1 MCEAGGDAGRSR
13 RLGHLLEQVSVIMF
27 SDERKDGSPRFGKLH
42 FPVGLWIN
50 SPKKHFAKLG
60 RRWPSVGSVKSTSSD
75 TASRGS
81 EPVEMRPA
89 TKNKTSR
96 HKRLS
101 TLFQRGWSGGPTG
114 GSGGRWS
121 SEKKLADLI
130 DPLPEDRVEPPSQGE
145 VPGVLKIYGGD
156 ISTGTNYKS
165 VLATVRSTAR
175 QLVREALERYGV
187 AQPNAEDAYVLCD
200 VVGSATGSS
209 WQAQY
214 LRAVGDSERPLV
226 LQDVWKPKTGCTRRF
241 EIRRRCDVEK
251 MTEGEDD
258 DGTGI
263 NSQARRQ
270 QSRRSRAASGG
281 HVAPKERADNLSLR
295 RSISDM
301 NLSTKR
307 RKDRKGVLS
316 MAAGESAEGSAEEP
330 RLKATEGA
338 EGTVAP
344 PASEEEAMDVANLE
358 QLSQCLIQPP
368 TEHPYFLQLLGYNE
382 KQEFVIHVMTR
393 RRHIFGRPERRPAPD
408 QSSYVDTFLSAPDIL
423 PRHCCVVSSLPPTDP
438 SQPRGSAMVRPFRG
452 ASITHNG
459 APLHR
464 QVELAPGD
472 LLGMGQHF
480 LFMYKDP
487 RAPVA
492 APAWLPKA
500 WVSPGLVGALACQAC
515 GRSLQERQE
524 AFRAYL
530 KSREPQLR
538 YRPQDQEALLA
549 EIVRL
554 QETPSCRLGPA
565 FFFGL
570 CLEHAARELEPGHLP
585 RLIARIAQLV
595 KEAVWVWKGFE
606 DTFMEDSSPPKL
618 ILFSPYPS
626 SQEKIKEI
634 GDRQPENQQ
643 DKGEA
648 GNLSI
653 EEVAADLRPLMLWM
667 ANSMELLNLVQKRV
681 LDIEKDLD
689 MEGVSHN
696 ALLSSD
702 LEMCDEAMAALDE
715 VIMSTF
721 QQSVYYLTK
730 TLYSALPALLDSN
743 PFTTM
748 TDLSHVPELSSM
760 PEGIRGTLAI
770 YQATL
775 ELTRDC
781 DLHPDLVSQTFG
793 YLFFFSNASLLNTLM
808 ERGSSQSLFQ
818 WAKAVQIRTNLDL
831 VLDWLQGVGLGDI
844 ATEFFRK
851 LSTLAN
857 LLCVPKNS
865 LLQASWSRLKNDYPA
880 LTPAQLQHVLRYYQL
895 APGCLS
901 PECWNP
907 SENEKDEIANSD
919 IFESFTEHPPLILP
933 CEGFRLR
940 FSEPV
945 SDDNLHCQ
953 LVRLRRFLWE
963 LERESLP
970 ANQRAVYGLD
980 PSQ

>member
-1 MCEAGGDAGRSR
+1 
-13 RLGHLLEQVSVIMF
+13 MF

-75 TASRGS
+75 TASRSS

-89 TKNKTSR
+89 KNKAAR

-101 TLFQRGWSGGPTG
+101 TLFLRSGVGGPTG
-114 GSGGRWS
+114 GGGGRWA

-130 DPLPEDRVEPPSQGE
+130 DPLPEERVKPPSQGE

-156 ISTGTNYKS
+156 ISMGANYKS
-165 VLATVRSTAR
+165 VLATARSTAR

-187 AQPNAEDAYVLCD
+187 TQPNAEDAYVLCD
-200 VVGSATGSS
+200 VVGSVHGMDSS

-214 LRAVGDSERPLV
+214 LRAVGDGERPLV

-241 EIRRRCDVEK
+241 EIRRRCDVER
-251 MTEGEDD
+251 MIEGEDE
-258 DGTGI
+258 DGGSI
-263 NSQARRQ
+263 NSQSRRQ

-281 HVAPKERADNLSLR
+281 HVDPKERADNLSLR
-295 RSISDM
+295 RSISEM

-316 MAAGESAEGSAEEP
+316 MAVGEPMEGGPAEES
-330 RLKATEGA
+330 RLKAAEEA
-338 EGTVAP
+338 EGNPTP
-344 PASEEEAMDVANLE
+344 SASEEEATDVATLE
-358 QLSQCLIQPP
+358 QLTQCLIQPP

-408 QSSYVDTFLSAPDIL
+408 QSSFVDTFLNAPDIL
-423 PRHCCVVSSLPPTDP
+423 PRHCCVVSSVPPADP
-438 SQPRGSAMVRPFRG
+438 SQPRSSAMVRPFRG

-464 QVELAPGD
+464 QG
-472 LLGMGQHF
+472 
-480 LFMYKDP
+480 
-487 RAPVA
+487 
-492 APAWLPKA
+492 
-500 WVSPGLVGALACQAC
+500 
-515 GRSLQERQE
+515 
-524 AFRAYL
+524 
-530 KSREPQLR
+530 
-538 YRPQDQEALLA
+538 
-549 EIVRL
+549 
-554 QETPSCRLGPA
+554 
-565 FFFGL
+565 
-570 CLEHAARELEPGHLP
+570 
-585 RLIARIAQLV
+585 
-595 KEAVWVWKGFE
+595 
-606 DTFMEDSSPPKL
+606 
-618 ILFSPYPS
+618 
-626 SQEKIKEI
+626 KIKEI
-634 GDRQPENQQ
+634 RDRQPENQQ

-689 MEGVSHN
+689 LEGVSHN

-702 LEMCDEAMAALDE
+702 LETCDEAMAVLDE

-730 TLYSALPALLDSN
+730 TLYSALPVLLDSN
-743 PFTTM
+743 PFTAT
-748 TDLSHVPELSSM
+748 TDLSNVPELSSM
-760 PEGIRGTLAI
+760 PEGIQGILAI

-793 YLFFFSNASLLNTLM
+793 YLFFFSNASLFNTIM
-808 ERGSSQSLFQ
+808 ERGGSQSLFQ

-831 VLDWLQGVGLGDI
+831 VLDWLQGIGLGDI

-851 LSTLAN
+851 LSNTAN
-857 LLCVPKNS
+857 LLCVPKSS
-865 LLQASWSRLKNDYPA
+865 LLQASWSRLRNDYPA
-880 LTPAQLQHVLRYYQL
+880 LTPAQLQHVLRNYQL
-895 APGCLS
+895 GPGRAS

-907 SENEKDEIANSD
+907 PDKEQDEMAQSD
-919 IFESFTEHPPLILP
+919 IFESFTDHPPLILP
-933 CEGFRLR
+933 CDGFRLR
-940 FSEPV
+940 LSEPV
-945 SDDNLHCQ
+945 LDDTLHRQ

-970 ANQRAVYGLD
+970 ANQRAAYGLD

>member
-1 MCEAGGDAGRSR
+1 
-13 RLGHLLEQVSVIMF
+13 MF

-42 FPVGLWIN
+42 FPMGLWIN

-89 TKNKTSR
+89 KNKAAR

-101 TLFQRGWSGGPTG
+101 TFFQRSGVGGPTG
-114 GSGGRWS
+114 GAGGRWA

-130 DPLPEDRVEPPSQGE
+130 DPLPEERVKPPSQGE

-156 ISTGTNYKS
+156 ISMGANYKS
-165 VLATVRSTAR
+165 VLATARSTAR

-187 AQPNAEDAYVLCD
+187 TQPNAEEAYVLCD
-200 VVGSATGSS
+200 VVGRVHGMDSS

-214 LRAVGDSERPLV
+214 LRAVGDGERPLV
-226 LQDVWKPKTGCTRRF
+226 LQDVWKPKTGFTRRF
-241 EIRRRCDVEK
+241 EIRRRCDVER
-251 MTEGEDD
+251 MVEGEDE
-258 DGTGI
+258 DGGGI
-263 NSQARRQ
+263 NSQSRRQ

-281 HVAPKERADNLSLR
+281 HVGPKERADNLSLR
-295 RSISDM
+295 RSISEM

-316 MAAGESAEGSAEEP
+316 MAVGEPVEGGPVEESRFKAAEES
-330 RLKATEGA
+330 EGNP
-338 EGTVAP
+338 AP
-344 PASEEEAMDVANLE
+344 SASEEEAMDVASLE
-358 QLSQCLIQPP
+358 QLTQCLIQPP

-408 QSSYVDTFLSAPDIL
+408 QSSFVDTFLNAPDIL
-423 PRHCCVVSSLPPTDP
+423 PRHCCVVSSVPPADP
-438 SQPRGSAMVRPFRG
+438 SQPRSSAMVRPFRG

-472 LLGMGQHF
+472 LLGMGQYF

-487 RAPVA
+487 RAATAP
-492 APAWLPKA
+492 PAWLPKT

-538 YRPQDQEALLA
+538 YRPQEQEALLA

-554 QETPSCRLGPA
+554 QETSTCKLGPA
-565 FFFGL
+565 FLFGL

-595 KEAVWVWKGFE
+595 KEAVWG
-606 DTFMEDSSPPKL
+606 
-618 ILFSPYPS
+618 
-626 SQEKIKEI
+626 KIKEI
-634 GDRQPENQQ
+634 RDRQPENQQ
-643 DKGEA
+643 DKGEV

-689 MEGVSHN
+689 LEGVSHN

-702 LEMCDEAMAALDE
+702 LETCDEAMAVLDE
-715 VIMSTF
+715 IIMSTF

-730 TLYSALPALLDSN
+730 TLYSALPVLLDSN
-743 PFTTM
+743 PFTAI

-760 PEGIRGTLAI
+760 PEEIRKTLSI

-781 DLHPDLVSQTFG
+781 DLHPVLVSQTFG
-793 YLFFFSNASLLNTLM
+793 YLFFFSNASLFNTIM
-808 ERGSSQSLFQ
+808 ERGGSQSLFQ
-818 WAKAVQIRTNLDL
+818 WAKAVQIQTILDL
-831 VLDWLQGVGLGDI
+831 VLDWLQGIGLGDI
-844 ATEFFRK
+844 ATEFFQK
-851 LSTLAN
+851 LSNTAN
-857 LLCVPKNS
+857 LLCVPKNN
-865 LLQASWSRLKNDYPA
+865 LLQASWSRLRNDYPA
-880 LTPAQLQHVLRYYQL
+880 LTPAQLQHVLRNYQL
-895 APGCLS
+895 GPGRAS

-907 SENEKDEIANSD
+907 PEKEQDEIAHSD
-919 IFESFTEHPPLILP
+919 IFESFTDHPPLILP
-933 CEGFRLR
+933 CDGFRLSL
-940 FSEPV
+940 SEPV
-945 SDDNLHCQ
+945 SDDTLHRQ

>member
-1 MCEAGGDAGRSR
+1 
-13 RLGHLLEQVSVIMF
+13 MF

-89 TKNKTSR
+89 TKNKASR
-96 HKRLS
+96 HKRIS
-101 TLFQRGWSGGPTG
+101 ALFQRGGTGVPT
-114 GSGGRWS
+114 SGGRGRWA

-145 VPGVLKIYGGD
+145 VPGILKIYGGD
-156 ISTGTNYKS
+156 ISTGANYKS
-165 VLATVRSTAR
+165 VLATARSTAR
-175 QLVREALERYGV
+175 QLVQEALERYGV
-187 AQPNAEDAYVLCD
+187 AQANAEDAYVLCD
-200 VVGSATGSS
+200 VVGNVNGTDGS

-241 EIRRRCDVEK
+241 EIRRRCDVER
-251 MTEGEDD
+251 MAEGEDG
-258 DGTGI
+258 DGSGI
-263 NSQARRQ
+263 SQARRQ

-295 RSISDM
+295 RSISEM

-307 RKDRKGVLS
+307 RRDRKGVLS
-316 MAAGESAEGSAEEP
+316 MAVGEPQEAAEES
-330 RLKATEGA
+330 RLKAAEGA
-338 EGTVAP
+338 EGTSTP
-344 PASEEEAMDVANLE
+344 PASEAEAMDVANLE

-393 RRHIFGRPERRPAPD
+393 RRHIFGRPERCPAPD
-408 QSSYVDTFLSAPDIL
+408 QSNYVDTFLSAPDIL
-423 PRHCCVVSSLPPTDP
+423 PRHCCVVSSVPPADP

-452 ASITHNG
+452 ALITHNG

-487 RAPVA
+487 RAA
-492 APAWLPKA
+492 AAPPAWLPKA

-538 YRPQDQEALLA
+538 YRPQEQEALLA

-554 QETPSCRLGPA
+554 QEAPNCRLGPA
-565 FFFGL
+565 FLFGL

-595 KEAVWVWKGFE
+595 KEAVW
-606 DTFMEDSSPPKL
+606 
-618 ILFSPYPS
+618 
-626 SQEKIKEI
+626 EKIKEI

-643 DKGEA
+643 DKGEL

-667 ANSMELLNLVQKRV
+667 ANAMELLSLVQKRV

-689 MEGVSHN
+689 LEGASHN

-702 LEMCDEAMAALDE
+702 LETCDEAMAVLDE

-743 PFTTM
+743 PFTATA
-748 TDLSHVPELSSM
+748 DLSHVPELSSM
-760 PEGIRGTLAI
+760 PEGIQGTLAI

-793 YLFFFSNASLLNTLM
+793 YLFFFSNASLFNTLM
-808 ERGSSQSLFQ
+808 ERGSSHQSLFQ

-851 LSTLAN
+851 LSTTAN
-857 LLCVPKNS
+857 LLCVPKTS
-865 LLQASWSRLKNDYPA
+865 LLQ
-880 LTPAQLQHVLRYYQL
+880 V
-895 APGCLS
+895 
-901 PECWNP
+901 
-907 SENEKDEIANSD
+907 IV
-919 IFESFTEHPPLILP
+919 PLL
-933 CEGFRLR
+933 G
-940 FSEPV
+940 
-945 SDDNLHCQ
+945 
-953 LVRLRRFLWE
+953 
-963 LERESLP
+963 
-970 ANQRAVYGLD
+970 A
-980 PSQ
+980 

>member
-1 MCEAGGDAGRSR
+1 
-13 RLGHLLEQVSVIMF
+13 MF

-89 TKNKTSR
+89 TKNKASR

-101 TLFQRGWSGGPTG
+101 TLFQRSGSAGSTG
-114 GSGGRWS
+114 GGGGRWA

-145 VPGVLKIYGGD
+145 VPGILKIYGGD
-156 ISTGTNYKS
+156 ISTGANYKS

-175 QLVREALERYGV
+175 QLVHEALERYGV
-187 AQPNAEDAYVLCD
+187 AQPNAEDIYVLCD
-200 VVGSATGSS
+200 VVGNVHGTDGS

-241 EIRRRCDVEK
+241 EIRRRCDVER
-251 MTEGEDD
+251 MAEGEDD
-258 DGTGI
+258 DGSGI

-295 RSISDM
+295 RSISEM

-307 RKDRKGVLS
+307 RRERKGVLS
-316 MAAGESAEGSAEEP
+316 MAAGEPPEGGAAEES
-330 RLKATEGA
+330 RLKAAEGA
-338 EGTVAP
+338 EGTLAP
-344 PASEEEAMDVANLE
+344 PASEAEAMDVANLE

-408 QSSYVDTFLSAPDIL
+408 QANYVDTFLSAPDIL
-423 PRHCCVVSSLPPTDP
+423 PRHCCVVSSVPPADP

-487 RAPVA
+487 RATVGP
-492 APAWLPKA
+492 PAWLPKA

-538 YRPQDQEALLA
+538 YRPQEQEALLA

-554 QETPSCRLGPA
+554 QEAPSCRLGPA
-565 FFFGL
+565 FLFGL

-595 KEAVWVWKGFE
+595 KEAVW
-606 DTFMEDSSPPKL
+606 
-618 ILFSPYPS
+618 
-626 SQEKIKEI
+626 EKIKEI

-643 DKGEA
+643 DKGEP
-648 GNLSI
+648 GNLSV
-653 EEVAADLRPLMLWM
+653 EEVAVDLRPLMLWM

-689 MEGVSHN
+689 LEGTSHN

-702 LEMCDEAMAALDE
+702 LETCDEAMAVLDE

-743 PFTTM
+743 PFTATA
-748 TDLSHVPELSSM
+748 DLSHVPELSSM

-793 YLFFFSNASLLNTLM
+793 YLFFFSNASLFNTLM
-808 ERGSSQSLFQ
+808 ERGSSHQSLFQ

-851 LSTLAN
+851 LSTTAN
-857 LLCVPKNS
+857 LLCVPKTS

-880 LTPAQLQHVLRYYQL
+880 LSPAQLQHVLVNYQL
-895 APGCLS
+895 GPGRVS
-901 PECWNP
+901 PECWSP
-907 SENEKDEIANSD
+907 PEKERDEIAHSD
-919 IFESFTEHPPLILP
+919 IFESFTDHPPLILP
-933 CEGFRLR
+933 CDGFRLR
-940 FSEPV
+940 LSEPV
-945 SDDNLHCQ
+945 SDDNLHRH
-953 LVRLRRFLWE
+953 LVRMRRFLWE

>member
-1 MCEAGGDAGRSR
+1 
-13 RLGHLLEQVSVIMF
+13 MF
-27 SDERKDGSPRFGKLH
+27 SDDRKDGSPRFGKLH

-89 TKNKTSR
+89 TKNKASR
-96 HKRLS
+96 HKRFS
-101 TLFQRGWSGGPTG
+101 TFFQRSAVGGPTSG
-114 GSGGRWS
+114 GGGRWA

-130 DPLPEDRVEPPSQGE
+130 DPLPEGRVEPPSQGE

-175 QLVREALERYGV
+175 QLVREALERYGI
-187 AQPNAEDAYVLCD
+187 AQPNAQEAYVLCD
-200 VVGSATGSS
+200 VVGSVNHSTDGS
-209 WQAQY
+209 WRAQY

-241 EIRRRCDVEK
+241 EIRRRCDVER
-251 MTEGEDD
+251 MAEDEDEGA
-258 DGTGI
+258 GI
-263 NSQARRQ
+263 NSQTHRQ
-270 QSRRSRAASGG
+270 QSRRLRAASGG
-281 HVAPKERADNLSLR
+281 HTAPKERADNLSLR

-301 NLSTKR
+301 NLSMKR
-307 RKDRKGVLS
+307 RRERKGVLS
-316 MAAGESAEGSAEEP
+316 MAVGEPAEGGSAEEP
-330 RLKATEGA
+330 RLKAGEEA
-338 EGTVAP
+338 EGMSAS
-344 PASEEEAMDVANLE
+344 PASEDAAVDGANLE
-358 QLSQCLIQPP
+358 QLTQCLIQPP

-408 QSSYVDTFLSAPDIL
+408 QSNYVDTFLSAPDIL
-423 PRHCCVVSSLPPTDP
+423 PRHCCVVSSVPPADP

-452 ASITHNG
+452 AAITHNG

-487 RAPVA
+487 RSAAAP
-492 APAWLPKA
+492 PAWLPKA

-538 YRPQDQEALLA
+538 YRPQEQEALLA
-549 EIVRL
+549 EIIRL
-554 QETPSCRLGPA
+554 QEVPGCRLGPA
-565 FFFGL
+565 FLFGL
-570 CLEHAARELEPGHLP
+570 CLEHAARELEPGQLP

-595 KEAVWVWKGFE
+595 KEAVW
-606 DTFMEDSSPPKL
+606 
-618 ILFSPYPS
+618 
-626 SQEKIKEI
+626 EKIKEI

-643 DKGEA
+643 DKGES
-648 GNLSI
+648 GNLGV

-689 MEGVSHN
+689 LEGVSHSP
-696 ALLSSD
+696 LLSSD
-702 LEMCDEAMAALDE
+702 LETCDEAMVVLDE

-743 PFTTM
+743 PFTATA
-748 TDLSHVPELSSM
+748 DLSHVPELSRM

-781 DLHPDLVSQTFG
+781 GLHPDLVSQTFG
-793 YLFFFSNASLLNTLM
+793 YLFFFSNASLFNTLM
-808 ERGSSQSLFQ
+808 ERGGSQSLFQ

-851 LSTLAN
+851 LSTTAN
-857 LLCVPKNS
+857 LLCLPKSS
-865 LLQASWSRLKNDYPA
+865 LLQTPWSRLRDDYPA
-880 LTPAQLQHVLRYYQL
+880 LSPAQLQHVLRNYQL
-895 APGCLS
+895 GPGRVP
-901 PECWNP
+901 PECWDP
-907 SENEKDEIANSD
+907 SEKERDEIAHSD

-933 CEGFRLR
+933 CDGFCLRL
-940 FSEPV
+940 SEPV
-945 SDDNLHCQ
+945 SDDSLHRQ

-970 ANQRAVYGLD
+970 ANQRAAYGLD

>member
-1 MCEAGGDAGRSR
+1 
-13 RLGHLLEQVSVIMF
+13 MF

-89 TKNKTSR
+89 KNKAAR

-101 TLFQRGWSGGPTG
+101 TLFLRSGVGGPTG
-114 GSGGRWS
+114 GGGGRWA
-121 SEKKLADLI
+121 SEKKLADLV
-130 DPLPEDRVEPPSQGE
+130 DPLPEDRVKPPSQGE

-156 ISTGTNYKS
+156 ISMGTNYKS

-187 AQPNAEDAYVLCD
+187 TQPNAEDAYVLCD
-200 VVGSATGSS
+200 VVGSVHGMDSS

-214 LRAVGDSERPLV
+214 LRAVGDAERPLV

-241 EIRRRCDVEK
+241 EIHRRCDVER
-251 MTEGEDD
+251 MVEGEDE
-258 DGTGI
+258 DGGGM
-263 NSQARRQ
+263 NSQSRRQ

-281 HVAPKERADNLSLR
+281 HVGPKERADNLSLR
-295 RSISDM
+295 RSISEM

-307 RKDRKGVLS
+307 RRERKGVLS
-316 MAAGESAEGSAEEP
+316 MAVGEPAEGGPADES
-330 RLKATEGA
+330 RLKAAEGA
-338 EGTVAP
+338 EGTSAP
-344 PASEEEAMDVANLE
+344 SASEEEATDVASLE
-358 QLSQCLIQPP
+358 QLTQCLIQPP

-408 QSSYVDTFLSAPDIL
+408 QSSFVDTFLNAPDIL
-423 PRHCCVVSSLPPTDP
+423 PRHCCVVSSVPPADP
-438 SQPRGSAMVRPFRG
+438 SQPRSSAMVRPFRG

-472 LLGMGQHF
+472 LLGMGQYF

-487 RAPVA
+487 RAATTP
-492 APAWLPKA
+492 PAWLPKA

-538 YRPQDQEALLA
+538 YRPQEQEALLA

-554 QETPSCRLGPA
+554 QETSTCRLGPA
-565 FFFGL
+565 FLFGL

-595 KEAVWVWKGFE
+595 KEAVWG
-606 DTFMEDSSPPKL
+606 
-618 ILFSPYPS
+618 
-626 SQEKIKEI
+626 KIKEI
-634 GDRQPENQQ
+634 RDRQPENQQ
-643 DKGEA
+643 DKGEP

-689 MEGVSHN
+689 LEGVSHN

-702 LEMCDEAMAALDE
+702 LETCDEAMAVLDE

-743 PFTTM
+743 PFTAT

-793 YLFFFSNASLLNTLM
+793 YLFFFSNASLFNTIM
-808 ERGSSQSLFQ
+808 ERGGSQSLFQ

-831 VLDWLQGVGLGDI
+831 VLDWLQGIGLGDI

-851 LSTLAN
+851 LSNTAN
-857 LLCVPKNS
+857 LLCVPKSS
-865 LLQASWSRLKNDYPA
+865 LLQASWSRLRNDYPA
-880 LTPAQLQHVLRYYQL
+880 LTPAQLQHVLRNYQL
-895 APGCLS
+895 GPGRVS
-901 PECWNP
+901 PECWNTP
-907 SENEKDEIANSD
+907 EKERDEMAHSD
-919 IFESFTEHPPLILP
+919 IFESFTDHPPLILP
-933 CEGFRLR
+933 CDGFRLR
-940 FSEPV
+940 LSEPV
-945 SDDNLHCQ
+945 LDDTLHRQ

-970 ANQRAVYGLD
+970 ANQRAAYGLD